1 MYHGTG
7 TEFYRRRASR
17 FVGCAV
23 GGLIPA
29 LALAACPIVT
39 ASTSWAADAQ
49 QPHRGGILTVMLE
62 RDVKSLDPLFG
73 NSVSIDRKF
82 YNLYAES
89 LLVTDPQGEVH
100 PNLATSWEVQDDGKT
115 IVFHLRHNVTFQ
127 DGTPFNA
134 EAAKFNLDRVIDPKW
149 KVPLRP
155 YVAELTSIEV
165 LDDDTIKVHLTKPA
179 APFLSMMAAEP
190 GEMVSPTAIRTE
202 GEAFV
207 RQPIGTG
214 PFIITSRTNNEVT
227 AKRNEHY
234 WRNGADGKP
243 LPYLDGVHMVIN
255 PSEAI
260 RVIQVRSGAAQLSDA
275 VSPRSQAQVEHDPNL
290 VVLNARLGLSHLLN
304 FNVTRPPFDNVD
316 LRRAVTL
323 GINRMVLAKALTQG
337 SGVALEGFEPPGGI
351 VYDPGIH
358 GHPYDPATAK
368 QLLAKM
374 GTHQPV
380 TLTIIQRDYDVQ
392 IAQIIQSMLK
402 EIGLDVHVEV
412 IERLSYLQKIL
423 TYNYDFG
430 LTQDPLQRPDPD
442 TFYANGYSRTAAINY
457 TGFKDPKIFD
467 LVNQAHAELD
477 WTKRKAD
484 YARIQQ
490 DVIDAYYQTPLF
502 WNPTNEIASKKLH
515 GIEREGP
522 KIWIYAGMWLNP

>member
-1 MYHGTG
+1 MHHGSG
-7 TEFYRRRASR
+7 TEFHRRRVARRVGRSLSRLIAAAALTAVAS
-17 FVGCAV
+17 
-23 GGLIPA
+23 
-29 LALAACPIVT
+29 AA
-39 ASTSWAADAQ
+39 WAADE

-89 LLVTDPQGEVH
+89 LLVTDPQGQVH
-100 PNLATSWEVQDDGKT
+100 PNLATSWEVQDDGNT
-115 IVFHLRHNVTFQ
+115 IVFHLRHNVVFQ

-134 EAAKFNLDRVIDPKW
+134 GAVKFNLDRVIDPKW
-149 KVPLRP
+149 NVPLRP
-155 YVAELTSIEV
+155 YVAEMTSIEV
-165 LDDDTIKVHLTKPA
+165 LDDDAIKVSLSKPA

-190 GEMVSPTAIRTE
+190 GEMVSPTAVRTE
-202 GEAFV
+202 GDAFA
-207 RQPIGTG
+207 RQPVGTG
-214 PFIITSRTNNEVT
+214 PFVITSRTNNEIT

-234 WRNGADGKP
+234 WREAADGKP

-275 VSPRSQAQVEHDPNL
+275 VSPRSQAQIEHDPNV
-290 VVLNARLGLSHLLN
+290 VVLNAHLGLSHLLN
-304 FNVTRPPFDNVD
+304 FNVTRPPFDNID
-316 LRRAVTL
+316 LREAVTL
-323 GINRMVLAKALTQG
+323 GINREVLAKALTQG
-337 SGVALEGFEPPGGI
+337 AGVALEGFEPPGGI
-351 VYDPGIH
+351 AFAPGIH
-358 GHPYDPATAK
+358 GHPFDPAMAK
-368 QLLAKM
+368 QLLAKV
-374 GTHQPV
+374 GLHQPI

-402 EIGLDVHVEV
+402 QIGLDVHVEV

-457 TGFKDPKIFD
+457 TGFKDPVIFD
-467 LVNQAHAELD
+467 LVDQAHVQLD

-484 YARIQQ
+484 YAQIQQ
-490 DVIDAYYQTPLF
+490 TVIDKYYQTPLF

-522 KIWIYAGMWLNP
+522 KIWLYAGMWLDP